1 MRLGH
6 QGLSKTPAHPQPD
19 PTTSP
24 ASSQLHGRPPWR
36 AAGGGPLSPA
46 PCPRKSSFKLARAA
60 TVPGLSGPALLTWRR
75 GHCSGS
81 KVRPATASWAGGPR
95 EGYKCPPPGW
105 APAQKGHGALLRPM
119 GAQGPPHLP
128 RLPGVAQPRATIPS
142 KKPWG
147 GGSEVELLY
156 LGTGDELEAFL
167 LLARSLRAAMCS
179 LQGPQEPGWVHGS
192 RSTVGSL
199 GPWPRWVL
207 QQGPHHSVLPGTL
220 ATSPAHL
227 SCSALFP
234 FRPEGCLCHKLAMPH
249 FLQASSRAR
258 PGSPNTAS
266 GPTEAPGVSRVG
278 ACHRLPTQEQA
289 RDALDVP
296 RNGTPHPRA
305 VPTRLRTRPSTQ
317 DAKALPGPSLTRGAG
332 APRPPPSTGIWRAV
346 TWHPPHR
353 VSGPQGRSGRVGPP
367 DQRD

>member
-1 MRLGH
+1 M
-6 QGLSKTPAHPQPD
+6 
-19 PTTSP
+19 
-24 ASSQLHGRPPWR
+24 
-36 AAGGGPLSPA
+36 A
-46 PCPRKSSFKLARAA
+46 PCPQPPAPGSPPSSLLEQRPCPASAGRPSS
-60 TVPGLSGPALLTWRR
+60 PGVG
-75 GHCSGS
+75 
-81 KVRPATASWAGGPR
+81 ATALGARSGRQRRAGLVGPGR
-95 EGYKCPPPGW
+95 GINVLPRAGPLLRKDTEPSSGQWGRRALPPGPGCLVW
-105 APAQKGHGALLRPM
+105 PSHVPPSRPRSL
-119 GAQGPPHLP
+119 G
-128 RLPGVAQPRATIPS
+128 
-142 KKPWG
+142 G